1 MKILKLVKILK
12 NVKIIEKLVKMIKQ
26 GKCKGFWKS
35 GQNGLKMAQNDG
47 FGERVEKGK
56 KRPKKASK
64 RQNLGSKRRFLTFF
78 EKVQK
83 KILILP

>member
-1 MKILKLVKILK
+1 MRKLV
-12 NVKIIEKLVKMIKQ
+12 KQ

-56 KRPKKASK
+56 KRPKKASG
-64 RQNLGSKRRFLTFF
+64 RPNLGSKRRFLTFF

>member
-1 MKILKLVKILK
+1 LK
-12 NVKIIEKLVKMIKQ
+12 KLRKLSNQ
-26 GKCKGFWKS
+26 GKCKGFGKS
-35 GQNGLKMAQNDG
+35 GQNGPKMAQNGG
-47 FGERVEKGK
+47 FGGGAEKGK

-64 RQNLGSKRRFLTFF
+64 RQNLRSKRRFLTFF